1 MDYEMEGVDMR
12 GRRWR
17 ARRAHVYGWCV
28 CGGMGVERG
37 VRNLC
42 VLVCVLAAHVTSYTR
57 LIAITFF
64 PLYDWYSLRPKK
76 KPTICPLLVT
86 TNLDKGLSRFIVLV
100 GIPS

>member
-1 MDYEMEGVDMR
+1 MR

-64 PLYDWYSLRPKK
+64 SLYDWYSLRPKK
-76 KPTICPLLVT
+76 KKA
-86 TNLDKGLSRFIVLV
+86 NHMSSSSYYESRQRAV
-100 GIPS
+100 